1 MLVRI
6 ITFFVLFYSTLSL
19 HEDQIGKFDWRQQ
32 YIGNAEHYA
41 ISHRGSKHPFLYLGS
56 ESHVLG
62 ALDARNGSLVWRQAL
77 EEDGRFLSINICEKY
92 LFTLSL
98 RYRPLLRAW
107 SSKTGH
113 LIAEFP
119 FKSDS
124 QNGNLICD
132 EGEGSLFVVL
142 TDKFIKMDVSPP
154 ALSSVKALPSDLSQ
168 YSNLIASTVQS
179 GVLIAVAS
187 ASCLPNILSRVV
199 WNMGAD
205 EQSELDLSHSLIY
218 APTDVLLDKCI
229 LSKSVLACIGERLNN
244 IPILLSL
251 QFANSST
258 WNVVDLASHP
268 LSLVEPVDGRIF
280 VKLPTEQVAVF
291 TLEKNTNSLRSAYN
305 VNDVTAFAAH
315 RDQTICLKQ
324 SRLKHFNNVQLTVI
338 DAHSGLTVAWDF
350 PEFLNLSRHHGG
362 IKEAAVLPDQK
373 GLLIFTEDHAVQVFS
388 KKGDQ
393 LWLRE
398 ESLAHITSVE
408 MVDLPVS
415 AQEATMQE
423 EFGQSNAGVLEL
435 FINRIRSQVHQLS
448 VAFNSWWNRRSMAT
462 LDGHGDGFTPLTRDV
477 HNLHKMLLTVTS
489 VGKIFGIESSRGRI
503 VWEYFVPGTRPS
515 NTSVQHLFAQRTTG
529 HFPLTPVAC
538 VLLET
543 QEPPTLQSVLLYL
556 DPILG
561 VPLNAQTLKPA
572 ATVEDAMVRLP
583 RRIKLAALV
592 PTAALRPLSGSN
604 PTVEGEAEA
613 EATNH
618 VRPLC
623 VVMEDLSVMLL
634 PPALSTIN
642 PRNLL
647 PSHGL
652 YIFALNTEPAAVS
665 GYRVMA
671 IAKTTTALTAQPLWH
686 MHLSSEDYPQRIL
699 QAAVHP
705 LNEHVYSIGRVLGD
719 RNVLYKY
726 VNPNLLAVMTG
737 GVSNVKSGL
746 PLISLYLI
754 DTVAGQIIHSV
765 VHQRASEPTSLVVS
779 ENWVLYS
786 VYNQRSLR
794 TEFTVMELFEPLH
807 TTENLVPSPWDIL
820 VHSLVPPSS
829 SAKSDDHNRQFSS
842 LRRAAHSAHGGSD
855 GVLIPDILQ
864 RAFILGSPLRSGALA
879 VSLTERGITAKSLL
893 FGLETGNLL
902 ELPKSLVDPRRS
914 LDVTPELQEEGLEP
928 YAPELP
934 MSTLAVISYN
944 LTLERIQR
952 IYTAP
957 SGLESTS
964 LVFAHGLDLF
974 FTRIAPS
981 KTYDMLRDDFDYYF
995 ISMIVVGMTV
1005 ASYVTKHFATRREL
1019 ARAWQ

>member
-1 MLVRI
+1 
-6 ITFFVLFYSTLSL
+6 
-19 HEDQIGKFDWRQQ
+19 
-32 YIGNAEHYA
+32 
-41 ISHRGSKHPFLYLGS
+41 
-56 ESHVLG
+56 
-62 ALDARNGSLVWRQAL
+62 
-77 EEDGRFLSINICEKY
+77 
-92 LFTLSL
+92 
-98 RYRPLLRAW
+98 
-107 SSKTGH
+107 
-113 LIAEFP
+113 
-119 FKSDS
+119 
-124 QNGNLICD
+124 
-132 EGEGSLFVVL
+132 L
-142 TDKFIKMDVSPP
+142 TDKFIKMDVNPP
-154 ALSSVKALPSDLSQ
+154 AFSRVKTLSSVQD
-168 YSNLIASTVQS
+168 
-179 GVLIAVAS
+179 GVLTAVTS
-187 ASCLPNILSRVV
+187 ASRPINTLLAVM
-199 WNMGAD
+199 WNMSAD
-205 EQSELDLSHSLIY
+205 EQSELDLSRSQIY
-218 APTDVLLDKCI
+218 SPAGVILDKCI
-229 LSKSVLACIGERLNN
+229 LSKSVLFCIGEKPNAKSM
-244 IPILLSL
+244 LLSM
-251 QFANSST
+251 QIANSSA
-258 WNVVDLASHP
+258 WNIVDFASHP
-268 LSLVEPVDGRIF
+268 LSLLEPVDGGIF
-280 VKLPTEQVAVF
+280 VKLPTEQVAGF
-291 TLEKNTNSLRSAYN
+291 TLEKDTNRLRSAYN
-305 VNDVTAFAAH
+305 VDDVTALAVH
-315 RDQTICLKQ
+315 RDQLICLKQ
-324 SRLKHFNNVQLTVI
+324 SKLKYSNNVQLTAI
-338 DAHSGLTVAWDF
+338 DAQSGLTVPWNF
-350 PEFLNLSRHHGG
+350 PEFLNLSRHHGR
-362 IKEAAVLPDQK
+362 IKEVAVLPDHK
-373 GLLIFTEDHAVQVFS
+373 GLLIFTEDRAVQMLS
-388 KKGDQ
+388 KEGDQ

-408 MVDLPVS
+408 MIDLPVS
-415 AQEATMQE
+415 AQQATMQE
-423 EFGQSNAGVLEL
+423 EFGQSDAGVLEL
-435 FINRIRSQVHQLS
+435 FVNRIRSQAHQLS
-448 VAFNSWWNRRSMAT
+448 VAFNSWWNSKSVST

-477 HNLHKMLLTVTS
+477 HNLHKMLLIVTS

-503 VWEYFVPGTRPS
+503 VWEYFVPGTRLP
-515 NTSVQHLFAQRTTG
+515 NTSAQHLFAQRTTG

-543 QEPPTLQSVLLYL
+543 QESEILQSVLLYL

-561 VPLNAQTLKPA
+561 VPLNTRTLKPA
-572 ATVEDAMVRLP
+572 ATAEEAMVRLP
-583 RRIKLAALV
+583 RRVKLATLV
-592 PTAALRPLSGSN
+592 PTAAPGTLS
-604 PTVEGEAEA
+604 TLEGEAEA
-613 EATNH
+613 EAANH
-618 VRPLC
+618 VQPLC

-647 PSHGL
+647 PVHGL
-652 YIFALNTEPAAVS
+652 YVFALNTEPATIS

-671 IAKTTTALTAQPLWH
+671 LDKNTTAAATGLTAQLLWH

-705 LNEHVYSIGRVLGD
+705 PNEHVYSMGRVLGD

-737 GVSNVKSGL
+737 GVSKARGGL

-794 TEFTVMELFEPLH
+794 TEFTVMELFEPHH

-820 VHSLVPPSS
+820 VDSFVPPSS
-829 SAKSDDHNRQFSS
+829 SAKSDSQKRQFSS

-893 FGLETGNLL
+893 FGLEAGSLL
-902 ELPKSLVDPRRS
+902 ELPKSLLDPRRT

-934 MSTLAVISYN
+934 MSTLAIISYN

-952 IYTAP
+952 IHTTP

-981 KTYDMLRDDFDYYF
+981 KTYDMLRDDFDYCF
-995 ISMIVVGMTV
+995 IAMIVVGMTI

-1019 ARAWQ
+1019 ARAWA

>member
-1 MLVRI
+1 M
-6 ITFFVLFYSTLSL
+6 
-19 HEDQIGKFDWRQQ
+19 
-32 YIGNAEHYA
+32 
-41 ISHRGSKHPFLYLGS
+41 
-56 ESHVLG
+56 
-62 ALDARNGSLVWRQAL
+62 
-77 EEDGRFLSINICEKY
+77 
-92 LFTLSL
+92 
-98 RYRPLLRAW
+98 
-107 SSKTGH
+107 
-113 LIAEFP
+113 
-119 FKSDS
+119 
-124 QNGNLICD
+124 
-132 EGEGSLFVVL
+132 
-142 TDKFIKMDVSPP
+142 TDKFIKMDVNPP
-154 ALSSVKALPSDLSQ
+154 AFSRVKTLSSVQD
-168 YSNLIASTVQS
+168 
-179 GVLIAVAS
+179 GVLTAVTS
-187 ASCLPNILSRVV
+187 ASRPINTLLAVM
-199 WNMGAD
+199 WNMSAD
-205 EQSELDLSHSLIY
+205 EQSELDLSRSQIY
-218 APTDVLLDKCI
+218 SPAGVILDKCI
-229 LSKSVLACIGERLNN
+229 LSKSVLFCIGEKPNAKSM
-244 IPILLSL
+244 LLSM
-251 QFANSST
+251 QIANSSA
-258 WNVVDLASHP
+258 WNIVDFASHP
-268 LSLVEPVDGRIF
+268 LSLLEPVDGGIF
-280 VKLPTEQVAVF
+280 VKLPTEQVAGF
-291 TLEKNTNSLRSAYN
+291 TLEKDTNRLRSAYN
-305 VNDVTAFAAH
+305 VDDVTALAVH
-315 RDQTICLKQ
+315 RDQLICLKQ
-324 SRLKHFNNVQLTVI
+324 SKLKYSNNVQLTAI
-338 DAHSGLTVAWDF
+338 DAQSGLTVPWNF
-350 PEFLNLSRHHGG
+350 PEFLNLSRHHGR
-362 IKEAAVLPDQK
+362 IKEVAVLPDHK
-373 GLLIFTEDHAVQVFS
+373 GLLIFTEDRAVQMLS
-388 KKGDQ
+388 KEGDQ

-408 MVDLPVS
+408 MIDLPVS
-415 AQEATMQE
+415 AQQATMQE
-423 EFGQSNAGVLEL
+423 EFGQSDAGVLEL
-435 FINRIRSQVHQLS
+435 FVNRIRSQAHQLS
-448 VAFNSWWNRRSMAT
+448 VAFNSWWNSKSVST

-477 HNLHKMLLTVTS
+477 HNLHKMLLIVTS

-503 VWEYFVPGTRPS
+503 VWEYFVPGTRLP
-515 NTSVQHLFAQRTTG
+515 NTSAQHLFAQRTTG

-543 QEPPTLQSVLLYL
+543 QESEILQSVLLYL

-561 VPLNAQTLKPA
+561 VPLNTRTLKPA
-572 ATVEDAMVRLP
+572 ATAEEAMVRLP
-583 RRIKLAALV
+583 RRVKLATLV
-592 PTAALRPLSGSN
+592 PTAAPGTLS
-604 PTVEGEAEA
+604 TLEGEAEA
-613 EATNH
+613 EAANH
-618 VRPLC
+618 VQPLC

-647 PSHGL
+647 PVHGL
-652 YIFALNTEPAAVS
+652 YVFALNTEPATIS

-671 IAKTTTALTAQPLWH
+671 LDKNTTAAATGLTAQLLWH

-705 LNEHVYSIGRVLGD
+705 PNEHVYSMGRVLGD

-737 GVSNVKSGL
+737 GVSKARGGL

-794 TEFTVMELFEPLH
+794 TEFTVMELFEPHH

-820 VHSLVPPSS
+820 VDSFVPPSS
-829 SAKSDDHNRQFSS
+829 SAKSDSQKRQFSS

-893 FGLETGNLL
+893 FGLEAGSLL
-902 ELPKSLVDPRRS
+902 ELPKSLLDPRRT

-934 MSTLAVISYN
+934 MSTLAIISYN

-952 IYTAP
+952 IHTTP

-981 KTYDMLRDDFDYYF
+981 KTYDMLRDDFDYCF
-995 ISMIVVGMTV
+995 IAMIVVGMTI

-1019 ARAWQ
+1019 ARAWA

>member
-1 MLVRI
+1 
-6 ITFFVLFYSTLSL
+6 
-19 HEDQIGKFDWRQQ
+19 
-32 YIGNAEHYA
+32 
-41 ISHRGSKHPFLYLGS
+41 
-56 ESHVLG
+56 
-62 ALDARNGSLVWRQAL
+62 
-77 EEDGRFLSINICEKY
+77 
-92 LFTLSL
+92 
-98 RYRPLLRAW
+98 
-107 SSKTGH
+107 
-113 LIAEFP
+113 
-119 FKSDS
+119 
-124 QNGNLICD
+124 
-132 EGEGSLFVVL
+132 
-142 TDKFIKMDVSPP
+142 
-154 ALSSVKALPSDLSQ
+154 
-168 YSNLIASTVQS
+168 
-179 GVLIAVAS
+179 
-187 ASCLPNILSRVV
+187 
-199 WNMGAD
+199 
-205 EQSELDLSHSLIY
+205 
-218 APTDVLLDKCI
+218 
-229 LSKSVLACIGERLNN
+229 
-244 IPILLSL
+244 
-251 QFANSST
+251 
-258 WNVVDLASHP
+258 
-268 LSLVEPVDGRIF
+268 
-280 VKLPTEQVAVF
+280 
-291 TLEKNTNSLRSAYN
+291 
-305 VNDVTAFAAH
+305 
-315 RDQTICLKQ
+315 
-324 SRLKHFNNVQLTVI
+324 
-338 DAHSGLTVAWDF
+338 
-350 PEFLNLSRHHGG
+350 
-362 IKEAAVLPDQK
+362 
-373 GLLIFTEDHAVQVFS
+373 
-388 KKGDQ
+388 
-393 LWLRE
+393 
-398 ESLAHITSVE
+398 
-408 MVDLPVS
+408 
-415 AQEATMQE
+415 
-423 EFGQSNAGVLEL
+423 
-435 FINRIRSQVHQLS
+435 
-448 VAFNSWWNRRSMAT
+448 MAT

-489 VGKIFGIESSRGRI
+489 VGKLIYVSKNPPVYSFAPPSIHLTTCLLSSIFGIESSRGRI

-699 QAAVHP
+699 QAAFARALATLPSAFPQPVS
-705 LNEHVYSIGRVLGD
+705 LGSLLAEHVYSIGRVLGD